1 MPSSRLYVN
10 LKIRLFHHF
19 FFSLQDMK
27 VELID
32 FREPELGQ
40 IYVTRIKWDKD
51 SAALCLLLQERF
63 HKFGLLHMV
72 KADRS
77 GNHLFRFIWG
87 SILLNRAWLDYIL
100 ITLFLDMGDWYAYVN
115 FYSVTAAEK
124 AYQAFHHCFPIQGSN
139 CKVAQKKRELLKRGR
154 MLVSLI

>member
-1 MPSSRLYVN
+1 
-10 LKIRLFHHF
+10 
-19 FFSLQDMK
+19 MK

-77 GNHLFRFIWG
+77 GNHL
-87 SILLNRAWLDYIL
+87 LD
-100 ITLFLDMGDWYAYVN
+100 LFEDL
-115 FYSVTAAEK
+115 F
-124 AYQAFHHCFPIQGSN
+124 
-139 CKVAQKKRELLKRGR
+139 
-154 MLVSLI
+154 

>member
-1 MPSSRLYVN
+1 MFP
-10 LKIRLFHHF
+10 

-87 SILLNRAWLDYIL
+87 SFLELDKTTYYC
-100 ITLFLDMGDWYAYVN
+100 LFLDMGDWYAYVN